1 MFCDRARLF
10 GFKDRRYRYLVK
22 FAALLVLLV
31 AEFAWAFDFPALSGR
46 VVDQANVIPATQREA
61 LESKLKDLEDKSRV
75 SSSSW
80 QP

>member
-1 MFCDRARLF
+1 MFCNCAPLF
-10 GFKDRRYRYLVK
+10 GFKGRLDRSVK